1 MKVLEIETKCVRWK
15 IHWDE
20 TNSRL
25 DIPEKEISGLEDIA
39 TETTEMEHTEK
50 KIFLL
55 KNQNIVKIWE
65 NFKRPKVHIFEASKG
80 QGVFE
85 EIMAP

>member
-39 TETTEMEHTEK
+39 TETIEMEHTEK
-50 KIFLL
+50 KYF
-55 KNQNIVKIWE
+55 
-65 NFKRPKVHIFEASKG
+65 F
-80 QGVFE
+80 
-85 EIMAP
+85 